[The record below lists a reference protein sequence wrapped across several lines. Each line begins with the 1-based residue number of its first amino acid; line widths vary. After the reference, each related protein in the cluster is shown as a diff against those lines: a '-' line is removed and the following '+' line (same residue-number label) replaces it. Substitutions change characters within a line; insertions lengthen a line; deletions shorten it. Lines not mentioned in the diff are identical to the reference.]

1 MTTYREE
8 DYLEAILHVVN
19 RKGYAK
25 VTDIS
30 KHLGCSAATVTEM
43 FSRLSE
49 RGLVNYEKYGG
60 VTLTDEGRKVGTEID
75 ARHQLI
81 RDFLLVLGVPEEVAE
96 IARAQWNAG
105 LHTGILVVVPPP
117 ADVAVPRE
125 KIEGLIQQAV
135 QEAEEQG
142 IHGAKVTP
150 FLLARVSQLSGGE
163 SMKANL
169 ALLRNNARVSA
180 RIAKAF

>member
-8 DYLEAILHVVN
+8 DYLEAISHVVN

-43 FSRLSE
+43 FVRLSD

-60 VTLTDEGRKVGTEID
+60 VTLTEKGRNIGTEID

-81 RDFLLVLGVPEEVAE
+81 RDFLLVLGVTNEVAE
-96 IARAQWNAG
+96 IDACMIEHRVHQET
-105 LHTGILVVVPPP
+105 LDHLQSFIVSFKDDL
-117 ADVAVPRE
+117 
-125 KIEGLIQQAV
+125 KIRKKLANE
-135 QEAEEQG
+135 
-142 IHGAKVTP
+142 HG
-150 FLLARVSQLSGGE
+150 
-163 SMKANL
+163 
-169 ALLRNNARVSA
+169 
-180 RIAKAF
+180 

>member
-43 FSRLSE
+43 FIRLSD

-60 VTLTDEGRKVGTEID
+60 VTLTEKGRNIGTEID

-81 RDFLLVLGVPEEVAE
+81 RDFLLVLGVTNEVAE
-96 IARAQWNAG
+96 IDACMIEHRVHQET
-105 LHTGILVVVPPP
+105 LDHLQSFIVSFKDDP
-117 ADVAVPRE
+117 
-125 KIEGLIQQAV
+125 KIRKKLANE
-135 QEAEEQG
+135 
-142 IHGAKVTP
+142 HG
-150 FLLARVSQLSGGE
+150 
-163 SMKANL
+163 
-169 ALLRNNARVSA
+169 
-180 RIAKAF
+180 

>member
-43 FSRLSE
+43 FIRLSD
-49 RGLVNYEKYGG
+49 RGMVNYEKYGG
-60 VTLTDEGRKVGTEID
+60 VTLTEKGRNIGTEID

-81 RDFLLVLGVPEEVAE
+81 RDFLLVLGVTNEVAE
-96 IARAQWNAG
+96 IDACMIEHRVHQET
-105 LHTGILVVVPPP
+105 LDHLQSFIVSFKDDP
-117 ADVAVPRE
+117 
-125 KIEGLIQQAV
+125 KIRKKLANE
-135 QEAEEQG
+135 
-142 IHGAKVTP
+142 HG
-150 FLLARVSQLSGGE
+150 
-163 SMKANL
+163 
-169 ALLRNNARVSA
+169 
-180 RIAKAF
+180 

>member
-96 IARAQWNAG
+96 MDACMIEHRVHQET
-105 LHTGILVVVPPP
+105 LDHLQSFIVSFKDDPKIRRKL
-117 ADVAVPRE
+117 DV
-125 KIEGLIQQAV
+125 G
-135 QEAEEQG
+135 
-142 IHGAKVTP
+142 HG
-150 FLLARVSQLSGGE
+150 
-163 SMKANL
+163 
-169 ALLRNNARVSA
+169 
-180 RIAKAF
+180 

>member
-43 FSRLSE
+43 FVRLSE

-60 VTLTDEGRKVGTEID
+60 VTLTPEGRKIGIEIN

-81 RDFLLVLGVPEEVAE
+81 KDFLLVLGVPEDVAE
-96 IARAQWNAG
+96 MDACMIEHRVHQETLDHLQSFIVSFKNDPEVRKK
-105 LHTGILVVVPPP
+105 L
-117 ADVAVPRE
+117 DRE
-125 KIEGLIQQAV
+125 L
-135 QEAEEQG
+135 
-142 IHGAKVTP
+142 
-150 FLLARVSQLSGGE
+150 
-163 SMKANL
+163 
-169 ALLRNNARVSA
+169 
-180 RIAKAF
+180 